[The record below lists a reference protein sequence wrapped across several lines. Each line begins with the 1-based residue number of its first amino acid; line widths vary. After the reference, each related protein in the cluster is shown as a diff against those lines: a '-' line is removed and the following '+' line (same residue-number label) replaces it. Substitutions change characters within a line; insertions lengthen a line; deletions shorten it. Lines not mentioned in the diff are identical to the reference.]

1 MSLNPQFPQFI
12 SVDPH
17 ETIRI
22 IKQHQAF
29 ETQLLQQLSGSYLVS
44 CFSSW
49 KKLILEKLNYTTWL
63 VFSKKSETSE
73 FPNSDDTGHQTKPFL
88 SDDSDDIP
96 VFVEDWQASYP

>member
-1 MSLNPQFPQFI
+1 
-12 SVDPH
+12 
-17 ETIRI
+17 
-22 IKQHQAF
+22 
-29 ETQLLQQLSGSYLVS
+29 
-44 CFSSW
+44 
-49 KKLILEKLNYTTWL
+49 LEKLNYTTWL